1 MVCSQ
6 ITTPPTNASSWLSL
20 KKRKTSQ
27 AKLIWCEKKNRGR
40 LGRLLLNSDSRHS
53 FALLTREV
61 QPMYPQCLTEYLA
74 QPRYLVIV
82 WPHQRQEALVG
93 VVCKATIW
101 MHIQEK
107 PGALCAILV
116 FQVTTCYAVVN
127 AALILL
133 EDDAKSPFHFVLCR
147 HCLEVPLVPTL
158 LKAFDPFQGTLG
170 RGENFTISI
179 FSLKQMSTC

>member
-1 MVCSQ
+1 MLVLLDS
-6 ITTPPTNASSWLSL
+6 ASRKVKLHRRSWFGV
-20 KKRKTSQ
+20 K
-27 AKLIWCEKKNRGR
+27 KKNRGR
-40 LGRLLLNSDSRHS
+40 LGRLLLNSDSRYS
-53 FALLTREV
+53 SVLLIREV
-61 QPMYPQCLTEYLA
+61 QPLYPQCLTEYLA

-82 WPHQRQEALVG
+82 QPHWRQEAFVG
-93 VVCKATIW
+93 VVCKATVW

-133 EDDAKSPFHFVLCR
+133 EDAKSPFHFVLCR

-179 FSLKQMSTC
+179 FSLKQMSTR